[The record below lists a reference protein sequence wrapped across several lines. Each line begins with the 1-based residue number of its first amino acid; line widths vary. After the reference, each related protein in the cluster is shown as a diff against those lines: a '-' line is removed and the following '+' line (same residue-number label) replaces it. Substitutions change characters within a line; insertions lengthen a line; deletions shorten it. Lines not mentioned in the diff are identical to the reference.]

1 MSNTFLNETNA
12 RNDANLS
19 CQFIIFFRR
28 ERERERERKREL
40 YLPQSAA
47 ANCTLSADSAA
58 HQHNAMIKLEY
69 SWSHSLHQDCLV
81 PVLK

>member
-1 MSNTFLNETNA
+1 MLICPV
-12 RNDANLS
+12 NLS
-19 CQFIIFFRR
+19 FFFE
-28 ERERERERKREL
+28 ERGKERERKREL